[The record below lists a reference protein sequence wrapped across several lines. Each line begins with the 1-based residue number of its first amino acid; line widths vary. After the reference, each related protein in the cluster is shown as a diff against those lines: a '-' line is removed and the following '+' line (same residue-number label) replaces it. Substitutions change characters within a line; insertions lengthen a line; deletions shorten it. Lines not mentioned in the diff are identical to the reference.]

1 MGAIAKIIKQTWR
14 LCLALILCFFL
25 RILEILSCVE
35 TWTHLV
41 QFQIPS
47 SIDGIYLKFFVPVW
61 IKEMKWYSGTL
72 KKIHLLCLIKEFFNI
87 ISKVLLILTSEYLH
101 LGP

>member
-1 MGAIAKIIKQTWR
+1 
-14 LCLALILCFFL
+14 
-25 RILEILSCVE
+25 
-35 TWTHLV
+35 
-41 QFQIPS
+41 
-47 SIDGIYLKFFVPVW
+47 
-61 IKEMKWYSGTL
+61 MKWYSETL